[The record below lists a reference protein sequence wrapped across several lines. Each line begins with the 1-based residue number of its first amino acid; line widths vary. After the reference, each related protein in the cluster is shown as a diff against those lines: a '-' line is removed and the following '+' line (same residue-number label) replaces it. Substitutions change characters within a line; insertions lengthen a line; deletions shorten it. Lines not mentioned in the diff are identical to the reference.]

1 MKKRSIPH
9 AAGFTLVEIALS
21 IAILSIAIL
30 PLFAL
35 VPEGLTNFR
44 GAMDIGITTQIA
56 QRVIND
62 ARQTDFDTL
71 IDRANQPKNT
81 PLTGV
86 TFRAPS
92 LRSPSLRYFDDYAR
106 EIIPVAPDAL
116 TPEERRRVIYQVNTR
131 IQPQAGVPAT
141 EPLAASLLAPANLAL
156 VTVQIAVAPGE
167 RTLALSTADA
177 NDVTIPGRNL
187 FEPQPGLQI
196 YTYTALVGRG
206 L

>member
-1 MKKRSIPH
+1 MKKQSLLQ
-9 AAGFTLVEIALS
+9 AAGFTLVEVALS
-21 IAILSIAIL
+21 IAILSFAIL

-62 ARQTDFDTL
+62 ARQTDFDLL
-71 IDRANQPKNT
+71 IDRANLPKET
-81 PLTGV
+81 PLTGL

-92 LRSPSLRYFDDYAR
+92 LTAPSLRYFDDYAR
-106 EIIPVAPDAL
+106 EIIPKTPDSL

-141 EPLAASLLAPANLAL
+141 EPLTASNLAPANLAL
-156 VTVQIAVAPGE
+156 VTVQIAAAPGE
-167 RTLALSTADA
+167 RTLPVSTAA
-177 NDVTIPGRNL
+177 PNDITIPGRNL
-187 FEPQPGLQI
+187 FEPQPGLQV
-196 YTYTALVGRG
+196 YTYTAFVGRG